1 MLYSDKRELIFMSLN
16 YSIIGVRLKQARL
29 NKKITQEKL
38 AEILDV
44 SVAYISRIERGST
57 NLNLRRLSELC
68 DILEVSEGE
77 ILNGTSKTSSS
88 YLSKDFNTLFKNC
101 PPEKFELLYHI
112 AELIINQ
119 EEKNNSIQ

>member
-101 PPEKFELLYHI
+101 PPEKIELLYHI

-119 EEKNNSIQ
+119 EEKK